1 MSEDCVKWHIVGW
14 MLLAVVSARTVS
26 GQSVPE
32 DGAATPVDHRLK
44 ISAIVWAVSVTA
56 DQVTTYRF
64 SSQYRDMMH
73 EENLLIGGL
82 DRHPALL
89 VAAGA
94 AIDAAT
100 GWASYH
106 FLRRHP
112 RLSQADFYGAATYR
126 TYLAVHNV
134 QMMRQAED
142 LRTGRSR

>member
-1 MSEDCVKWHIVGW
+1 VRGHVIVW
-14 MLLAVVSARTVS
+14 MLLAVLSARTALA
-26 GQSVPE
+26 QSCA
-32 DGAATPVDHRLK
+32 DGPAAPAIDHPVR
-44 ISAIVWAVSVTA
+44 ISMIVWAASVSA

-112 RLSQADFYGAATYR
+112 RLSQMAFYGAAAYR
-126 TYLAVHNV
+126 TYLAVHNL
-134 QMMRQAED
+134 QMMRRADD
-142 LRTGRSR
+142 LRMGRVR

>member
-1 MSEDCVKWHIVGW
+1 VKWHIVAG
-14 MLLAVVSARTVS
+14 MVLAVLCAKAVSA
-26 GQSVPE
+26 QSRAENGP
-32 DGAATPVDHRLK
+32 AAPVVDHPLR
-44 ISAIVWAVSVTA
+44 ISMIVWAASVSA

-64 SSQYRDMMH
+64 SSQYREMMH

-82 DRHPALL
+82 DQHPALL

-106 FLRRHP
+106 FLREHP
-112 RLSQADFYGAATYR
+112 RLSQMAFYGAAAYR

-134 QMMRQAED
+134 QMMRRADD
-142 LRTGRSR
+142 LRTGRVR